1 MELPRVKSR
10 IDGFDDVL
18 GGGIPR
24 GSVVLVTGLPG
35 TMKSSLGWAILLN
48 NARDDS
54 AKCLDVSLEQTK
66 PSLEN
71 QMAAMGFDME
81 LARRTIHILDVGTIQ
96 KELGWSASKPWM
108 DFLRRTIETKQKIEG
123 IDLVVIDSMEALDVL
138 AKFQDRRSELFHFFQ
153 WLRDLGT
160 TTFVLTEAAPEP
172 VFPALSPE
180 QNRDDAGYLADGIV
194 HLKLH
199 PLSDVEM
206 QRRAR
211 GAEPRGADHKT
222 RDHAPPFRGGPRY
235 RKPPARAER
244 GAVVP
249 RHSSPPGHIA

>member
-48 NARDDS
+48 NARDDG
-54 AKCLDVSLEQTK
+54 AKCLYVSLEETK

-81 LARRTIHILDVGTIQ
+81 LARRAIHILDVGTIQ
-96 KELGWSASKPWM
+96 KELGRSATKPWM

-172 VFPALSPE
+172 VFPAMSPE

-206 QRRAR
+206 QRRGR
-211 GAEPRGADHKT
+211 GAKLPGADHQT
-222 RDHAPPFRGGPRY
+222 RGYPPPFQAGRGLPAPPQDAQWGP
-235 RKPPARAER
+235 
-244 GAVVP
+244 
-249 RHSSPPGHIA
+249 